1 MRTWVQYK
9 EKKSEK
15 SSESADFSF
24 HFSKIR
30 AFGSLQPQ
38 ATCDF
43 ERFTVEEGISQKGHC
58 VRVP

>member
-1 MRTWVQYK
+1 MQYK

-38 ATCDF
+38 TTCDF